1 MRDREGVKMDKRTKV
16 KTRSHAPLPFF
27 KINGIIINFAIGMRE
42 GSKANQFTDEIL

>member
-16 KTRSHAPLPFF
+16 KTRSHTPTFF
-27 KINGIIINFAIGMRE
+27 LKIKGLIINFAIGMRE